1 MGLGPYLAYNGVD
14 YECLICERAFISAD
28 ALYAHCRQTSLHE
41 WCERCCRVFISNSSK
56 FAHLRESNRHHV
68 CSSCPQP
75 KDFESL
81 EELEDHQV
89 EIHYACLD
97 CNLRHESAI
106 ELQEHDISQHHLCVI
121 CDIYFSNENS
131 LRMHQQ
137 RHQAR
142 TTECYGC
149 YRSFKSFSG
158 MLIHLEAGSC
168 ASGVTEGKID
178 RIAGEFHQNQKYTV
192 FGDGWWLYKCPN
204 CDKEF
209 PKLSALYQHVEDMP
223 MCSFLSRGH
232 GCLAQ
237 LERFVARSLE

>member
-1 MGLGPYLAYNGVD
+1 MGLGLYLAYNGVE

-56 FAHLRESNRHHV
+56 FAHLRKSNRHH
-68 CSSCPQP
+68 
-75 KDFESL
+75 
-81 EELEDHQV
+81 V

-97 CNLRHESAI
+97 CNLCYESAI

-121 CDIYFSNENS
+121 CDIYFSSENN

-168 ASGVTEGKID
+168 ASG
-178 RIAGEFHQNQKYTV
+178 EFS
-192 FGDGWWLYKCPN
+192 
-204 CDKEF
+204 
-209 PKLSALYQHVEDMP
+209 KLSALCQYVEDMP

-232 GCLAQ
+232 GCLAK